1 MQDLGENSC
10 VRIIFRKDGIA
21 GKGTF
26 GLVQKVKI
34 LKITNVDAGSA
45 ENSG

>member
-1 MQDLGENSC
+1 M
-10 VRIIFRKDGIA
+10 VRLIFRRDGLT

-34 LKITNVDAGSA
+34 LKVTDVKDGNPLDSKKMIH
-45 ENSG
+45 